1 MDDDQD
7 LDHESIIV
15 QREFADT
22 LSRDEA
28 FMDKAA
34 AEMCY
39 YAGAQLMERLINEGR
54 SAVLSAKISVKYR
67 AGVAK
72 MRLKAELSWVE

>member
-1 MDDDQD
+1 
-7 LDHESIIV
+7 
-15 QREFADT
+15 
-22 LSRDEA
+22 
-28 FMDKAA
+28 MDKAA